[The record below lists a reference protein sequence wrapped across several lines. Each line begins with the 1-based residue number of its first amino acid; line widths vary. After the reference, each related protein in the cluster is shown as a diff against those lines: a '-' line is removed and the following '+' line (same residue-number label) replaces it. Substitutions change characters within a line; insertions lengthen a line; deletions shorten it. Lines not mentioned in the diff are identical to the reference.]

1 MTTAAPAQLDA
12 QMLDRPQE
20 TVEVTF
26 ADWKESLARRRID
39 KWSAMAKR
47 HGQVLDVVGRR
58 AFTRPHWLLG
68 PTYPIAY
75 VTLSVTVPPFVGE
88 RGQVL
93 AHYERSEDG
102 LKFYAHVFAED
113 RKADIDA
120 CLPRLGTCDHCNTS
134 RMRNNLYICQTADGV
149 KVIGSD
155 CVKDYLGIDPK
166 WLIQGAG
173 ALKELSR
180 DWDAEDEQFAWPKSG
195 SRVLLSTV
203 FLNAYKVAKFHH
215 GYSHSVRETVRREAS
230 VLCFGGN
237 GEEDRK
243 ILATYREFVCEEP
256 DLESFVAYLK
266 DVRSDF
272 GENLRTAMEQ
282 QWVVKERLN
291 LIVAG
296 VGGWVGKT
304 LETETRKAALADLP
318 PAKLLDGK
326 EGQRLDFVGTVLRTT
341 PHMGD
346 FGESLIVAIVTDDG
360 SRVVNYTTGQSKPVA
375 GERYAIRATI
385 KRHGVNKR
393 DQFPETTVSRATY
406 APVGPLQPTLI

>member
-1 MTTAAPAQLDA
+1 
-12 QMLDRPQE
+12 
-20 TVEVTF
+20 
-26 ADWKESLARRRID
+26 
-39 KWSAMAKR
+39 
-47 HGQVLDVVGRR
+47 
-58 AFTRPHWLLG
+58 
-68 PTYPIAY
+68 
-75 VTLSVTVPPFVGE
+75 
-88 RGQVL
+88 
-93 AHYERSEDG
+93 
-102 LKFYAHVFAED
+102 
-113 RKADIDA
+113 
-120 CLPRLGTCDHCNTS
+120 
-134 RMRNNLYICQTADGV
+134 
-149 KVIGSD
+149 
-155 CVKDYLGIDPK
+155 
-166 WLIQGAG
+166 
-173 ALKELSR
+173 
-180 DWDAEDEQFAWPKSG
+180 
-195 SRVLLSTV
+195 
-203 FLNAYKVAKFHH
+203 
-215 GYSHSVRETVRREAS
+215 
-230 VLCFGGN
+230 
-237 GEEDRK
+237 
-243 ILATYREFVCEEP
+243 
-256 DLESFVAYLK
+256 
-266 DVRSDF
+266 
-272 GENLRTAMEQ
+272 MEQ